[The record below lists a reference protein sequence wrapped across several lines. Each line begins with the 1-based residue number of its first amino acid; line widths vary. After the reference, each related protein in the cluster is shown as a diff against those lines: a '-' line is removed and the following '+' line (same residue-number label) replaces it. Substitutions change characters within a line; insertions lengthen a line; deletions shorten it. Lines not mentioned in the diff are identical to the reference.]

1 MAYKEF
7 LRATG
12 ISESA
17 LEQAEYAHVLNAQSA
32 PQAEL
37 DLLRDKD
44 KCRKVRLAS
53 KRPLTVYTFIP
64 I

>member
-12 ISESA
+12 IGEAA

-37 DLLRDKD
+37 DLLRDRK
-44 KCRKVRLAS
+44 KTRKVR
-53 KRPLTVYTFIP
+53 
-64 I
+64 